1 MISQL
6 NKNENNEAESQNH
19 QPKQSSFGLF
29 KDILELLGNVLLNGD
44 SLFYFFEI
52 FGGLFKFIIEVSV
65 AIIVAIS
72 SIF

>member
-6 NKNENNEAESQNH
+6 NNNESNESKIQNH
-19 QPKQSSFGLF
+19 QPKQSSLGLF
-29 KDILELLGNVLLNGD
+29 KDILELLGNVLLNGE

-52 FGGLFKFIIEVSV
+52 FGGLLKFIIG
-65 AIIVAIS
+65 IIVAIS